1 MLRAKGIASVGGIA
15 LLVAAA
21 LLLGAC
27 ATGAPAGKELER
39 QAKSFE
45 VPAGRAVIYVYRR
58 ENPLDLSYFAQVT
71 LDARYIGWIGPRN
84 FLMRV
89 VDPGPHAID
98 VEYRDSTRL
107 KATPL
112 SIDAKPGARYFVQL
126 DTESSFISTKK
137 ITQTLVA
144 DSAAQQEVTSGILV
158 KWLD

>member
-1 MLRAKGIASVGGIA
+1 MLRAKGITSFGAA
-15 LLVAAA
+15 TLLVAAT

-27 ATGAPAGKELER
+27 ATGSPAGIELDR

-45 VPAGRAVIYVYRR
+45 IPAGRSVIYVYRR
-58 ENPLDLSYFAQVT
+58 PRTLNASYFMQVT
-71 LDARYIGWIGPRN
+71 LDARFVGWIGTDN

-98 VEYRDSTRL
+98 VEYRDTARL
-107 KATPL
+107 KAARLTV
-112 SIDAKPGARYFVQL
+112 DAKPDARYFVQL
-126 DTESSFISTKK
+126 DSESSFISTNK

-144 DSAAQQEVTSGILV
+144 DSVAQQDVVSARMV